1 MELRQELK
9 PFFEPETVAIVGA
22 TKGIAF
28 GAGLPLCLSENGYRE
43 RLRLVNPREKEIIGL
58 PVYPDVEAIPGKVDL
73 AIVVV
78 PAPICLPVFQ
88 ACARKGIKSIILEA
102 AGFSETGPEGKKR
115 EEELKEFARSAGI
128 RVIGPNCIGVVNTAN
143 RFVST
148 QVPPESLTPG
158 PISVVAQS
166 GVFGN
171 IILDWGPE
179 NGVRFSKVITIGNR
193 MDVGELDLIE
203 YLADDPD
210 TKVIV
215 LYLEGVQ
222 NGRAFLSLA
231 ARVTRKKP
239 ILILKS
245 GRSEVGRK
253 AVLSHTGSLSGD
265 DAVFDAAFRQC
276 GVIRSDDFYGLFDLA
291 RAFSVAPLPQ
301 GKRTGIVTSTGS
313 IGVQTADACVSQGLS
328 IPDISERSRNEMNK
342 IAPAW
347 MSIRNPLDVGPSGL
361 FGDGMNVILTDPD
374 LDGIIGIPVI
384 PSFVAKEFVRQGVPP
399 ASLVGNLQKEL
410 LGPGGKT
417 LLLAPIGNRAWIEI
431 LREAFGDRVPIISS
445 PENAARV
452 MAALVRYREYLEKSK
467 EKGDK

>member
-1 MELRQELK
+1 LDLKQQLK

-28 GAGLPLCLSENGYRE
+28 GAGLPLCLSENGHRDK
-43 RLRLVNPREKEIIGL
+43 LRLVNPREKEIIGL
-58 PVYPDVEAIPGKVDL
+58 PVFPDVEAIPGKVDL

-78 PAPICLPVFQ
+78 PAPICLQVFQ

-115 EEELKEFARSAGI
+115 EEELKEFARSAGM

-143 RFVST
+143 KFIST
-148 QVPPESLTPG
+148 QVPQESLTPG
-158 PISVVAQS
+158 PVSVVAQS

-179 NGVRFSKVITIGNR
+179 NGVRFAKVITIGNR

-203 YLADDPD
+203 YLADDPA

-276 GVIRSDDFYGLFDLA
+276 GVVRSDDFYGLFDLA
-291 RAFSVAPLPQ
+291 RAFSVATLPK
-301 GKRTGIVTSTGS
+301 GKRTGIITSTGS
-313 IGVQTADACVSQGLS
+313 IGVQTSDACVSQGLS
-328 IPDISERSRNEMNK
+328 IPDISERSRNEMK
-342 IAPAW
+342 KVAPAW

-374 LDGIIGIPVI
+374 LDGIIGIPVL
-384 PSFVAKEFVRQGVPP
+384 PSFVAKEFVRQGVAPT
-399 ASLVGNLQKEL
+399 SLLGNLQKEL
-410 LGPGGKT
+410 LEPGGKT

-431 LREAFGDRVPIISS
+431 LREAFGDQVPIISS

-452 MAALVRYREYLEKSK
+452 MAALARYREYLEKSK
-467 EKGDK
+467 VKGEK

>member
-1 MELRQELK
+1 LELRQELK

-28 GAGLPLCLSENGYRE
+28 GAGLPLCLSENGYRD

-115 EEELKEFARSAGI
+115 EEELKEFARQAGI

-143 RFVST
+143 RFIST
-148 QVPPESLTPG
+148 QVPQESLAPG

-179 NGVRFSKVITIGNR
+179 NGIRFSKVITIGNR

-203 YLADDPD
+203 YLADDPA

-253 AVLSHTGSLSGD
+253 AALSHTGSLSGD
-265 DAVFDAAFRQC
+265 DAIFEAAFRQC
-276 GVIRSDDFYGLFDLA
+276 GVVRSDDFFGLFDLA
-291 RAFSVAPLPQ
+291 RAFSVASLPK
-301 GKRTGIVTSTGS
+301 GRRAGIITSSGS
-313 IGVQTADACVSQGLS
+313 MGVQTADTCVNLGLT
-328 IPDISERSRNEMNK
+328 IPDISERSRNEMKK

-361 FGDGMNVILTDPD
+361 FGEGLSVILSDPD
-374 LDGIIGIPVI
+374 LDGIIGIPVL

-399 ASLVGNLQKEL
+399 ASLVGNLPKEL

-417 LLLAPIGNRAWIEI
+417 LILAPIGNRAWIEI

-452 MAALVRYREYLEKSK
+452 FSALARYREYLEKTK
-467 EKGDK
+467 